1 MKPEDAAK
9 KLSFHLMQCGMM
21 MPIKWIIENG
31 EGSEL
36 QQAFRI
42 ALDALDA
49 IEYREYS
56 CPDCGHTWLEDRDA
70 SDYPEYCPGC
80 GAALR
85 DGSTSPNE
93 PLTMEDGK
101 KERYIWFTP
110 LNDWAKV
117 TPFGVLFFG
126 SEELMTWETLCEE
139 WWYRF
144 KAYRRPPEGEEERHG
159 D

>member
-21 MPIKWIIENG
+21 MPIEWIIENG

-56 CPDCGHTWLEDRDA
+56 CPDCRHTWLEDRDA

-93 PLTMEDGK
+93 PLTMEGAK

-139 WWYRF
+139 WGYRF